1 MKDDLDALRGIVFG
15 MIFALVIWALVA
27 GAAWELIG

>member
-15 MIFALVIWALVA
+15 MIFALVIWAIIAAGFWVA
-27 GAAWELIG
+27 IR